1 MTSNVLSLSAAT
13 ASLHSSPS
21 HCISNV
27 NRTSPHIINPSLLP
41 MAASTALAASNRDPR
56 HSTQIPQ
63 HDEVVSIQMTAANSC
78 RTIEDSGRPLSDRE
92 VFECSWQ
99 SMCGPK
105 PKKITVIIV
114 VVLSIWASFIL
125 GLNVYKQ
132 VHTGPY
138 QECLGPGLSKGR
150 GLLN

>member
-1 MTSNVLSLSAAT
+1 
-13 ASLHSSPS
+13 
-21 HCISNV
+21 
-27 NRTSPHIINPSLLP
+27 

-132 VHTGPY
+132 VWRK
-138 QECLGPGLSKGR
+138 SKFKLIYIIGR
-150 GLLN
+150 NAPTFLRPLILDSKPVVPNQGAAIYCISMQLWPISICRGAAKQ